1 MTSQQLEDLDCHV
14 ILGNT
19 YHLESRPGSDL
30 VAELGGLHDFIS
42 WPRAMLT
49 DSGGFQV
56 RYSLQAQC
64 VLCCQ
69 TSNIKHQSICSRQP
83 STFETSPQVSL
94 VSANAA
100 LLQMLFQGRFE
111 ESSLVIWFLSPLLV
125 AQVRI

>member
-1 MTSQQLEDLDCHV
+1 MLTGTVKGMTSQQLEDLDCHV

-56 RYSLQAQC
+56 IPGLYGLCALCRQSMRACAQARPAHPKHSLGSTLPNACCSKTGLQAGPRGL
-64 VLCCQ
+64 LC
-69 TSNIKHQSICSRQP
+69 
-83 STFETSPQVSL
+83 
-94 VSANAA
+94 
-100 LLQMLFQGRFE
+100 LFQA
-111 ESSLVIWFLSPLLV
+111 LSPCW
-125 AQVRI
+125 

>member
-1 MTSQQLEDLDCHV
+1 MDAGTVKGMTSQQLEDLDCHV

-56 RYSLQAQC
+56 ITASMD
-64 VLCCQ
+64 
-69 TSNIKHQSICSRQP
+69 IH
-83 STFETSPQVSL
+83 L
-94 VSANAA
+94 VVAIV
-100 LLQMLFQGRFE
+100 
-111 ESSLVIWFLSPLLV
+111 VIAHTVV
-125 AQVRI
+125 A